1 MTQADT
7 GANARKRRILV
18 AEDEE
23 LILKVF
29 EAILAKAGFEVV
41 GAENGN
47 KAMQLFDAEPDSFDL
62 VITDLALPGMPGQ
75 ALAAH
80 VRNSRPEMRI
90 IFSTGNITEAPK
102 KALDEFKGAMF
113 LPKPFAFDELV
124 QMVNKSLSQP
134 ALG

>member
-1 MTQADT
+1 
-7 GANARKRRILV
+7 
-18 AEDEE
+18 
-23 LILKVF
+23 
-29 EAILAKAGFEVV
+29 
-41 GAENGN
+41 
-47 KAMQLFDAEPDSFDL
+47 

-75 ALAAH
+75 ALASH
-80 VRNSRPEMRI
+80 IRNSRPEMRI